1 MSEAIAYDLAR
12 LFIGPIFATPRG
24 IDRVDL
30 ALARHIFAEG
40 NDQHLGILPTPWG
53 VRALPAPIVRRALT
67 HLKAL
72 WAEDTNFEDDRTL
85 QTLIRVLQGRAPLS
99 DRPECDRQ
107 ALSTRGR
114 ARRMLDHI
122 RATGFQLWQSADR
135 AVPHGA
141 AYLNVGQ
148 IGLAV
153 PLFYNWLARRPDV
166 TCTIMLHDVIP
177 LEHPHLVM
185 PGSVAHHARMVE
197 TAARRAHCLLFNTA
211 SARDGVSAALAELGR
226 KQTPSLV
233 RSLPLASAFVGAD
246 RSLRALKDVHYF
258 VAVST
263 IEPRKNFELLFE
275 VWRRIESRLGSATP
289 HLIVVG
295 SPGYEADLILGKL
308 EEIGPSCSRIHHIS
322 GLSSSGLAAL
332 ILGASGMLSPSFAE
346 GFGLPVLEANAM
358 GVPTIA
364 SDIAAHREVAN
375 ASTILLPV
383 DDAAGWEREVLKLP
397 MAGIRKRPPI
407 PFHMTEMAY
416 CADVVE
422 FLREEASARHSVA
435 GVMAS
440 PAAA

>member
-1 MSEAIAYDLAR
+1 MSQVIAYDLAR

-30 ALARHIFAEG
+30 ALARHIFADG
-40 NDQHLGILPTPWG
+40 NDQNVGILPTPWG

-72 WAEDTNFEDDRTL
+72 WAEDVACDDDLTL
-85 QTLIRVLQGRAPLS
+85 QRLIDTLRGREP
-99 DRPECDRQ
+99 RPGQPACDRQ
-107 ALSTRGR
+107 SLTTRRR

-122 RATGFQLWQSADR
+122 KATGFQLWQSADR
-135 AVPHGA
+135 AVPTGA

-177 LEHPHLVM
+177 LEYPHLVM
-185 PGSVAHHARMVE
+185 PGSVAHHARMVD
-197 TAARRAHCLLFNTA
+197 TAAQRAHGLLFNTA

-233 RSLPLASAFVGAD
+233 RSLPLASAFVEAEV
-246 RSLRALKDVHYF
+246 SLRELKGVHYF

-263 IEPRKNFELLFE
+263 IEPRKNFELLFD
-275 VWRRIESRLGSATP
+275 VWKRLEKRLGSATP

-295 SPGYEADLILGKL
+295 SPGYEAEAILSKL
-308 EEIGPSCSRIHHIS
+308 EEVGPVRSRIHHIS

-346 GFGLPVLEANAM
+346 GFGLPVMEANAM

-375 ASTILLPV
+375 ASTVLLPV
-383 DDAAGWEREVLKLP
+383 DDAAGWAREVLKVP
-397 MAGIRKRPPI
+397 TAGIRKRPSI
-407 PFHMTEMAY
+407 PVHMTEAAY
-416 CADVVE
+416 CADVVA
-422 FLREEASARHSVA
+422 FLRAEASARHPKPGFA
-435 GVMAS
+435 AS

>member
-1 MSEAIAYDLAR
+1 MSQVIAYDLSR

-30 ALARHIFAEG
+30 ALARHIFADG
-40 NDQHLGILPTPWG
+40 NDQHMGILPTPWG
-53 VRALPAPIVRRALT
+53 VRALPAMIVRRALT

-72 WAEDTNFEDDRTL
+72 WAEDANCEDDRTL
-85 QTLIRVLQGRAPLS
+85 QALIRALQGRFPLS
-99 DRPECDRQ
+99 DQPDCDRQ
-107 ALSTRGR
+107 VLSTRGR
-114 ARRMLDHI
+114 ARRMLEHI
-122 RATGFQLWQSADR
+122 RATGFQLWQSADS

-177 LEHPHLVM
+177 LEYPHLVM

-197 TAARRAHCLLFNTA
+197 TAARRAHCLLFNTV
-211 SARDGVSAALAELGR
+211 SARDSVSAALAELGR
-226 KQTPSLV
+226 TQMPSLV
-233 RSLPLASAFVGAD
+233 RSLPLASAFVEAD
-246 RSLRALKDVHYF
+246 RSLSELKGVDYF

-275 VWRRIESRLGSATP
+275 VWQRIEARRGSSTP
-289 HLIVVG
+289 HLIIVG
-295 SPGYEADLILGKL
+295 SPGYEADLILGRL
-308 EEIGPSCSRIHHIS
+308 EEVGAVRSRIHHIS
-322 GLSSSGLAAL
+322 GLSSSGLATL

-364 SDIAAHREVAN
+364 SDIAAHREVAD

-383 DDAAGWEREVLKLP
+383 DDPASWEREILAVQ
-397 MAGIRKRPPI
+397 MAGVRKRPSI
-407 PFHMTEMAY
+407 PYRMTEAAY
-416 CADVVE
+416 CADVVA
-422 FLREEASARHSVA
+422 FLRDEASARNRVPDI
-435 GVMAS
+435 MAS